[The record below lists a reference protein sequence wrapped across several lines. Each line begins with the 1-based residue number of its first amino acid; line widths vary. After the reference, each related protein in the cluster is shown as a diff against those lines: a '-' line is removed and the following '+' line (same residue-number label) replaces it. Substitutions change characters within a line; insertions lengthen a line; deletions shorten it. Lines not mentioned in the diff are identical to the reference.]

1 MNRWLLAGIALAG
14 LAAQDPKKGQDP
26 DLKYDKDRGISIS
39 KPPKNDEWE
48 FRDKGSFY
56 RDSKMAL
63 AHRVDTIVLEIM
75 GNPGTVAN
83 GLSVGVYD
91 PKKTVEAEWTALAS
105 SPMFKDQKKKDMK
118 QTKLPGG
125 AGGNVNS
132 WYLEVTYKLDDKPM
146 EYRLWVFVGKESQCI
161 YHVVLTGE
169 DGMYKKHQKV
179 VDYAL
184 SSIKIWKIP
193 K

>member
-26 DLKYDKDRGISIS
+26 DLKYDKDRGISFS
-39 KPPKNDEWE
+39 KPPKTDEWE
-48 FRDKGSFY
+48 FRDKGAFY

-63 AHRVDTIVLEIM
+63 AHRVDTIVLEIL

-91 PKKTVEAEWTALAS
+91 PKKTVESEWTALAS
-105 SPMFKDQKKKDMK
+105 SPMFKDQKKKEMK

-125 AGGNVNS
+125 AAGNVNT

-146 EYRLWVFVGKESQCI
+146 EYRLWVFVGKESQAI